1 MIRSPLKSGEMIRL
15 GHRDYTIKS
24 ILGDGATCIVY
35 SADYEDSTGNS
46 HDVNIKECYPYNA
59 DIVRNGQILVWA
71 SKEEQSV
78 RLSAFGTAYEKLMS
92 TQNGNFSVH
101 AFDICEAN
109 GTQYI
114 IMDRNDGKT
123 FDKTPSAPLTDVL
136 KTIRLLTYVV
146 GSYHDRGYLHLDIKP
161 SNFLV
166 YSRPSEHIVLFD
178 MDTVTPIEEIRKG
191 NFNVTSYSDRW
202 AAPEQKRCQLA
213 KLCPATDIFAIG
225 ATLFEKIMGRAVTAA
240 DMGVFSNWDFDDDL
254 FKDVNPKIKRL
265 LRNIFKKTLS
275 ANIKRRYQETSELLA
290 DLDEAIEAAE
300 SKVYLLSNCPA
311 LTAQFIGREFEIRKI
326 RQSFESKKRAIF
338 LSGEGGIGKS
348 LLAQAYAKQYREEYD
363 AVLFYRYKD
372 SLESLVDAIEIQNFD
387 SNEGSKQTSLR
398 RLLNERVLLI
408 VDNFDV
414 ETTEERFLNEFLRY
428 EAHILF
434 TTRTDFSILN
444 GGEVKQ
450 FVVTQLPESQLS
462 QLFSRA
468 SGHTITESEIP
479 VLHKLLKSVD
489 FNTYATELLGAQ
501 MRASDYSLEALV
513 KEVSPGL
520 DALAYSER
528 VLVNK
533 DDYPS
538 RERIP
543 KIIRELFRVADLSE
557 VRKQVLRNM
566 YLLRFLEID
575 RPQYREFTHC
585 DISERD
591 ALNELLE
598 LRWVR
603 KNGAYFTLHPLVEEI
618 VKSDLN
624 PNEENC
630 GGIYTTIVSHINF
643 CCECRGHTPADDYKF
658 DNTCKLLC
666 AFFDNAPLEQDS
678 TRFLLYVFLVGIVNN
693 PTRRLGRSTASY
705 FSKIYKV
712 LEEMSL
718 SLDISPFEKTR
729 MRCIL
734 LASCIDEF
742 AGSHML
748 YHEDPMVEEH
758 LREKEELQ
766 RVENLLR
773 AFSLAVD
780 AANALGPSDREKVL
794 DEIYTLVLSNTH
806 MLYSEDKLNALIH
819 QLYEERPDICSIDA
833 RTKKRSG
840 LPLNEKEQEEVD
852 TWEKAFDKM
861 MREYRESS
869 PKAAYDR
876 YSICVENFRKAA
888 NKADALKQIVGD
900 TSISI
905 EDRAVI
911 ASYCTHL
918 DLNPFYL
925 PELMPAEYAPVLA
938 AEIDWNAREKALLV
952 EKEFLLSPECRSII
966 NKSAGYLLTGAGA
979 HKNYIDRWKNF
990 VYLNNINLLLVSA
1003 LLGNEARFDA
1013 CFMELFEDLRHRISI
1028 NFRDNNDKWLEFINP
1043 LCPQNS
1049 PFPYAVNALVR
1060 LGKANWLLPYLI
1072 QFATGWEDYAQK
1084 NGYIRNE
1091 NFVPLYQAIVDCAVA
1106 ANLEEDVIQ
1115 KKQALSEIQAQ
1126 YQRKLD
1132 VAAGISFSL
1141 RPKED

>member
-15 GHRDYTIKS
+15 GRRDYTIKS

-35 SADYEDSTGNS
+35 SADYKDSTGNS

-450 FVVTQLPESQLS
+450 FIVTQLPDLELR

-468 SGHTITESEIP
+468 SEHTVTEEETP
-479 VLHKLLKSVD
+479 LLQKLLKSVD

-501 MRASDYSLEALV
+501 MRASDYSLEGLV
-513 KEVSPGL
+513 NMVSPGL
-520 DALAYSER
+520 DALASSEK

-533 DDYPS
+533 DGLPS
-538 RERIP
+538 KDRIP
-543 KIIRELFRVADLSE
+543 KIIRELFRVAALSE
-557 VRKQVLRNM
+557 ERKQVLRNM
-566 YLLRFLEID
+566 YLLRFLNID
-575 RPQYREFTHC
+575 RATYTEFSRGGVAESDT
-585 DISERD
+585 
-591 ALNELLE
+591 LNELLE
-598 LRWVR
+598 LSWVR
-603 KNGAYFTLHPLVEEI
+603 KSGTYFTLHPLVEEI
-618 VKSDLN
+618 VRNDLT
-624 PNEENC
+624 PSEENC
-630 GGIYTTIVSHINF
+630 SGVYNTISTYIHRCQDFDDHSGATAYTYEKISSLI
-643 CCECRGHTPADDYKF
+643 CS
-658 DNTCKLLC
+658 
-666 AFFDNAPLEQDS
+666 FFDATALARERD
-678 TRFLLYVFLVGIVNN
+678 RELLYEFLLVSIANRNIQIGSPTSSCFLNIYSWLKARVNSSGVLPVERMKIRYVLLAVAI
-693 PTRRLGRSTASY
+693 R
-705 FSKIYKV
+705 
-712 LEEMSL
+712 
-718 SLDISPFEKTR
+718 SLDTLFFEDRSAFLTLK
-729 MRCIL
+729 
-734 LASCIDEF
+734 
-742 AGSHML
+742 
-748 YHEDPMVEEH
+748 
-758 LREKEELQ
+758 KQ
-766 RVENLLR
+766 RVTDLET
-773 AFSLAVD
+773 AFSLAIKE
-780 AANALGPSDREKVL
+780 AGALSPSAH
-794 DEIYTLVLSNTH
+794 TLAMNGICSLLFYHAKYICTFGFSKN
-806 MLYSEDKLNALIH
+806 IIC
-819 QLYEERPDICSIDA
+819 QLYNEYPQESYFSINDKKYIGIPLTLEEQKVEDA
-833 RTKKRSG
+833 RLERIRK
-840 LPLNEKEQEEVD
+840 NEKSVATAPLGINPLVEE
-852 TWEKAFDKM
+852 FDKS
-861 MREYRESS
+861 EKKLSFIE
-869 PKAAYDR
+869 
-876 YSICVENFRKAA
+876 E
-888 NKADALKQIVGD
+888 IVGNSTAPTMSRVRSIGACMYMLFPIHWKNVETELYINNTNWEEIEKMLDIEETFLVSKTCVFEATRDDDEDARQRFLNYNNIHHIFLCVVRGDIESYELRMTALMD
-900 TSISI
+900 TLARDIVY
-905 EDRAVI
+905 R
-911 ASYCTHL
+911 L
-918 DLNPFYL
+918 DLNCKL
-925 PELMPAEYAPVLA
+925 
-938 AEIDWNAREKALLV
+938 
-952 EKEFLLSPECRSII
+952 EFLADPS
-966 NKSAGYLLTGAGA
+966 Y
-979 HKNYIDRWKNF
+979 
-990 VYLNNINLLLVSA
+990 
-1003 LLGNEARFDA
+1003 FDIA
-1013 CFMELFEDLRHRISI
+1013 SI
-1028 NFRDNNDKWLEFINP
+1028 NSVVLGLK
-1043 LCPQNS
+1043 
-1049 PFPYAVNALVR
+1049 R
-1060 LGKANWLLPYLI
+1060 LGKTSWVLPYLI
-1072 QFATGWEDYAQK
+1072 RFAEGWECYLQK
-1084 NGYIRNE
+1084 KDILDKNIL
-1091 NFVPLYQAIVDCAVA
+1091 FPAYQTIISCAVA
-1106 ANLEEDVIQ
+1106 
-1115 KKQALSEIQAQ
+1115 SEAEKTVPPQ
-1126 YQRKLD
+1126 YQRDFKEIQSTYQQKVD
-1132 VAAGISFSL
+1132 RITDTRFHL
-1141 RPKED
+1141 RSKED